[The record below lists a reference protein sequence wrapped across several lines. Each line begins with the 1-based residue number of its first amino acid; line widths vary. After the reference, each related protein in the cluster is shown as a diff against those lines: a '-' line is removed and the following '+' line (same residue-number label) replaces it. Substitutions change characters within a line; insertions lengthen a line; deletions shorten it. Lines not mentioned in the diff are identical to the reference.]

1 VVVKASK
8 AGQAA
13 AAAVL
18 ATSVIAGVSIE
29 ALRCGPAAGS
39 GPASS
44 RRQGSAVR
52 SVDRLIP
59 ALQAPVPRGS
69 TRWSHHSA
77 GWVPR
82 HGEGRQGPAPPAAAA
97 DASPCA
103 EASAALERAETGS
116 LCRVQRPS
124 PPLLITPPLPSL
136 LPHAT
141 QAANALTF
149 DELQSLTY
157 LQVKGSGLANT
168 CPVLST
174 GSTNLKDLKSGSY
187 KLERFCME
195 PTSFSVK
202 EESQFKGGESGFTKT
217 KLMTRLTYTLDGVRH
232 RGRPGRCGAAS
243 LKPAVL

>member
-1 VVVKASK
+1 MGANRSPLPRRTRAVVCRAQNV
-8 AGQAA
+8 GQAA

-18 ATSVIAGVSIE
+18 ATSVIAGVRM
-29 ALRCGPAAGS
+29 LR
-39 GPASS
+39 
-44 RRQGSAVR
+44 
-52 SVDRLIP
+52 L
-59 ALQAPVPRGS
+59 PRGS
-69 TRWSHHSA
+69 EPPRAGIPRPKRRRSKAGTLSPSRAAPSA
-77 GWVPR
+77 IR
-82 HGEGRQGPAPPAAAA
+82 
-97 DASPCA
+97 
-103 EASAALERAETGS
+103 S
-116 LCRVQRPS
+116 LS
-124 PPLLITPPLPSL
+124 SL
-136 LPHAT
+136 TSQT

-217 KLMTRLTYTLDGVRH
+217 KLMTRLTYTLDGVRP